1 LKISGSKII
10 VPISYFLGD
19 NVKRLCVFI
28 CFLFIC
34 TSCAHVQTATQP
46 SAPAGVQPV
55 EIKSPVA
62 PQMEKE
68 KKALSEVSVERFSFA
83 LREADVKDVLRGLSK
98 QTNYNVVIEP
108 DVKGMC
114 TVDLKDVTLVKALDY
129 ILEPL
134 DYTFKIDEK
143 TIYVSK
149 PKIET
154 KIFSLNYVALK
165 KIGTSS
171 VVGSIGGAPSSGT
184 SGGGGEYRSVE
195 VKTETEADIWKN
207 IEDNLKAMLS
217 KDGKVVVNR
226 QALMVFVTDYPK
238 NLKHIDG
245 FLGAVEGSLHK
256 QVMIEAKIVEVQ
268 LSDASREGV
277 NWQFIEGRIGEFFIN
292 AKQVYLNPSIL
303 AAPSTKAAAT
313 TPYFRLFVGSQHL
326 NIENTFIDLLKT
338 QGNINVVSS
347 PRIATLNNQRAIIK
361 VARQDVYFDEQQSN
375 SGGIS
380 GTLATYTP
388 KFITVGLILDVTPQI
403 DNNGNIVLNIH
414 PMLTEK
420 VDVARSP
427 SGSEVPILD
436 VREADTL
443 VRVREG
449 ETVIIGGLIKDRKRL
464 SDTGTKGLMDLPLIG
479 WLFRLK
485 EAETQKN
492 ELVVFLTPRI
502 ISNGET
508 Q

>member
-1 LKISGSKII
+1 
-10 VPISYFLGD
+10 
-19 NVKRLCVFI
+19 
-28 CFLFIC
+28 
-34 TSCAHVQTATQP
+34 VQTTTKP
-46 SAPAGVQPV
+46 PAPAAVQPV
-55 EIKSPVA
+55 EINSPVA

-68 KKALSEVSVERFSFA
+68 RKTLMEASVERFSFS
-83 LREADVKDVLRGLSK
+83 LKEADVKDVLRGLSK

-114 TVDLKDVTLVKALDY
+114 TVDLKDVTLIKALEY

-134 DYTFKIDEK
+134 DFTFKIEEK

-149 PKIET
+149 PKLET

-171 VVGSIGGAPSSGT
+171 VVGSVGGGASSSTTG
-184 SGGGGEYRSVE
+184 SSSEYRSVE

-207 IEDNLKAMLS
+207 IEDNLKGMLS
-217 KDGKVVVNR
+217 KDGKIVVNR
-226 QALMVFVTDYPK
+226 QALMVLVTDYPK
-238 NLKHIDG
+238 SLKHIDA
-245 FLGAVEGSLHK
+245 FLEAVEGSLHK

-268 LSDASREGV
+268 LNDASREGV

-292 AKQVYLNPSIL
+292 ANQVFLNPNIL
-303 AAPSTKAAAT
+303 AVPSAKAIAT
-313 TPYFRLFVGSQHL
+313 TPYFRLFVGNKHL
-326 NIENTFIDLLKT
+326 NIDNTFIDLLKT

-347 PRIATLNNQRAIIK
+347 PRIATLNNQRAVIK
-361 VARQDVYFDEQQSN
+361 VARQDVYFDEQQSV
-375 SGGIS
+375 GAIS
-380 GTLATYTP
+380 TTLATYTP

-443 VRVREG
+443 VRVKEG
-449 ETVIIGGLIKDRKRL
+449 ETVIIGGLIKDRKRV
-464 SDTGTKGLMDLPLIG
+464 SDTGTKGLMDLPIIG
-479 WLFRLK
+479 WIFRLK
-485 EAETQKN
+485 ESEAQKN

-502 ISNGET
+502 ISSGET

>member
-1 LKISGSKII
+1 
-10 VPISYFLGD
+10 
-19 NVKRLCVFI
+19 
-28 CFLFIC
+28 
-34 TSCAHVQTATQP
+34 VQTVTPPLAP
-46 SAPAGVQPV
+46 SAIQPV
-55 EIKSPVA
+55 DIKSPVA
-62 PQMEKE
+62 PQVEKE
-68 KKALSEVSVERFSFA
+68 KKVLTDASVERFSFA
-83 LREADVKDVLRGLSK
+83 LKEADVKDVLRGISK
-98 QTNYNVVIEP
+98 QTGYNVVIEP

-114 TVDLKDVTLVKALDY
+114 TVDLKDVTLVKALEY

-134 DYTFKIDEK
+134 DYTFKIEEK

-149 PKIET
+149 PKLET

-165 KIGTSS
+165 KIGVSS
-171 VVGSIGGAPSSGT
+171 VVGSAGGGASST
-184 SGGGGEYRSVE
+184 TGGGSEYKSVE

-207 IEDNLKAMLS
+207 IEDNLKTMLS

-226 QALMVFVTDYPK
+226 QALMVLITDYPK

-245 FLGAVEGSLHK
+245 FLEAVEGSLHK

-268 LSDASREGV
+268 LSDTSREGV
-277 NWQFIEGRIGEFFIN
+277 NWQFIEGRIGEFLIN

-303 AAPSTKAAAT
+303 AAPSTKAVAT
-313 TPYFRLFVGSQHL
+313 TPYFRLFVGNQHL

-347 PRIATLNNQRAIIK
+347 PRIATLNNQRAVIK

-380 GTLATYTP
+380 GTIATYTP

-443 VRVREG
+443 VRVKEG

-479 WLFRLK
+479 WIFRLK
-485 EAETQKN
+485 ETEAQKN

-502 ISNGET
+502 VSNGEAP
-508 Q
+508 

>member
-1 LKISGSKII
+1 M
-10 VPISYFLGD
+10 
-19 NVKRLCVFI
+19 KRLSVI
-28 CFLFIC
+28 VCFLFIC
-34 TSCAHVQTATQP
+34 AACSHVQTATQP
-46 SAPAGVQPV
+46 SAPAAAVKPV

-62 PQMEKE
+62 PQAEKE
-68 KKALSEVSVERFSFA
+68 KKTLTDPSAERFSFA
-83 LREADVKDVLRGLSK
+83 LKEADVKDVLRGLSK
-98 QTNYNVVIEP
+98 QTNYNVVVEP

-114 TVDLKDVTLVKALDY
+114 TVDLKDVTLVRALEY

-134 DYTFKIDEK
+134 DYTFKIEDK

-149 PKIET
+149 PKLET

-165 KIGTSS
+165 KIGVSS
-171 VVGSIGGAPSSGT
+171 VVGSAGGGASST
-184 SGGGGEYRSVE
+184 TGGGSEYKSVE

-207 IEDNLKAMLS
+207 IEDNLKTMLS

-226 QALMVFVTDYPK
+226 QALMVLVTDYSK
-238 NLKHIDG
+238 NLKHIDT

-268 LSDASREGV
+268 LTDSTREGV
-277 NWQFIEGRIGEFFIN
+277 NWQFIEGRIGEFLVSG
-292 AKQVYLNPSIL
+292 KQVFLNPNII
-303 AAPSTKAAAT
+303 AAPSTKAVAT
-313 TPYFRLFVGSQHL
+313 TPYFRLFVGNQHL
-326 NIENTFIDLLKT
+326 NIENTFLDLLKT

-347 PRIATLNNQRAIIK
+347 PRIATLNNQRAVIK

-380 GTLATYTP
+380 GTIATYTP

-443 VRVREG
+443 VRVKEG

-485 EAETQKN
+485 ETESQKN

-502 ISNGET
+502 ISSGEAP
-508 Q
+508 

>member
-1 LKISGSKII
+1 
-10 VPISYFLGD
+10 
-19 NVKRLCVFI
+19 VKKLSAFI
-28 CFLFIC
+28 CCLVLCAAC
-34 TSCAHVQTATQP
+34 THVQTTATP
-46 SAPAGVQPV
+46 PAPATIQPV

-68 KKALSEVSVERFSFA
+68 RKAAPENSTERFSFA
-83 LREADVKDVLRGLSK
+83 LKEADVKDVLRGLSK
-98 QTNYNVVIEP
+98 QTGYNVVIEP

-114 TVDLKDVTLVKALDY
+114 TVDLRDVALLKALEY

-134 DYTFKIDEK
+134 DYTFKIEEK

-149 PKIET
+149 PKLET

-165 KIGTSS
+165 KIGISS
-171 VVGSIGGAPSSGT
+171 VVGSV
-184 SGGGGEYRSVE
+184 GGGSSSTTGGSGEYRSVE

-207 IEDNLKAMLS
+207 IEENLKAMLS

-226 QALMVFVTDYPK
+226 QALLVQVADYPK
-238 NLKHIDG
+238 YLKNISA
-245 FLGAVEGSLHK
+245 FLEAVEGSLHK

-268 LSDASREGV
+268 LNDTSREGV

-292 AKQVYLNPSIL
+292 AKQVFLNPNIL
-303 AAPSTKAAAT
+303 TVPSATQATAT
-313 TPYFRLFVGSQHL
+313 TPYFRLFVGNKHL
-326 NIENTFIDLLKT
+326 NIDNTFIDLLKT
-338 QGNINVVSS
+338 QGNVNVVSS
-347 PRIATLNNQRAIIK
+347 PRIATLNNQRAVIK
-361 VARQDVYFDEQQSN
+361 VARQDVYFDEQQSVGAV
-375 SGGIS
+375 ST
-380 GTLATYTP
+380 TLATYTP
-388 KFITVGLILDVTPQI
+388 KFITVGLMLDVTPQI

-420 VDVARSP
+420 VDVAQSP
-427 SGSEVPILD
+427 SGSSVPILD

-464 SDTGTKGLMDLPLIG
+464 ADTGTKGLMDLPLIG

-485 EAETQKN
+485 ESETQKN

-502 ISNGET
+502 ITSGDT
-508 Q
+508 P